1 MARNIGVAP
10 PSPALLGLTMVALSF
25 FMQTPRVLGPALLAF
40 LFQTDGMI
48 YQPRMFDGKDRHTT
62 EFKSGKMTFED
73 ARSVY
78 ERLNLAWSS
87 GDMSTVGE
95 LLPKMKILLL
105 NLTFLPTGKEGVVDA
120 KELLLARDTL
130 EIGALW
136 SIETK
141 NIPAFQRYVA
151 QLKCY
156 YFDFSAQL
164 PDSPYKYQI
173 LGLNLL
179 SLLAQNRLA
188 EFHTEMELL
197 SVEEQHNIYIKHP
210 IILEQFLMEGSFHRV
225 FLSKGN
231 VPAQNYT
238 FFINMLMDTIRREI
252 ASCVEKAYAHVSK
265 RCKYI
270 PSHIFFLIFTFFKP
284 TQMLVEEASK
294 VLMFDSLEQLL
305 QFAEKRSWLRD
316 STARYFTFSQEKK
329 KEDLHFIGNTFLIC
343 QELGYARELEKI
355 V

>member
-1 MARNIGVAP
+1 MA
-10 PSPALLGLTMVALSF
+10 
-25 FMQTPRVLGPALLAF
+25 
-40 LFQTDGMI
+40 
-48 YQPRMFDGKDRHTT
+48 
-62 EFKSGKMTFED
+62 FED
-73 ARSVY
+73 AMNVY
-78 ERLNLAWSS
+78 QRLNQSWSS
-87 GDMSTVGE
+87 GDTSAVGE
-95 LLPKMKILLL
+95 LLPQMKILLL
-105 NLTFLPTGKEGVVDA
+105 SLTFLPTGKEVSIDA

-136 SIETK
+136 SIETR

-156 YFDFSAQL
+156 YFDYGARL

-238 FFINMLMDTIRREI
+238 FFINMLIDTIRSEI
-252 ASCVEKAYAHVSK
+252 ASCVEKAYAQVS
-265 RCKYI
+265 
-270 PSHIFFLIFTFFKP
+270 
-284 TQMLVEEASK
+284 SK
-294 VLMFDSLEQLL
+294 
-305 QFAEKRSWLRD
+305 
-316 STARYFTFSQEKK
+316 
-329 KEDLHFIGNTFLIC
+329 
-343 QELGYARELEKI
+343 
-355 V
+355 

>member
-1 MARNIGVAP
+1 
-10 PSPALLGLTMVALSF
+10 
-25 FMQTPRVLGPALLAF
+25 
-40 LFQTDGMI
+40 
-48 YQPRMFDGKDRHTT
+48 
-62 EFKSGKMTFED
+62 MTFEE

-78 ERLNLAWSS
+78 ERLNRSWSS
-87 GDMSTVGE
+87 GDTSTVGE
-95 LLPKMKILLL
+95 LLPQMKILLL
-105 NLTFLPTGKEGVVDA
+105 NLTFLPIGKEDSVDA

-156 YFDFSAQL
+156 YFDYGTLL

-173 LGLNLL
+173 LGLHLL

-188 EFHTEMELL
+188 EFHTEVELL
-197 SVEEQHNIYIKHP
+197 SVEEQHDIYIKHP
-210 IILEQFLMEGSFHRV
+210 IVLEQFLMEGSFHCV
-225 FLSKGN
+225 FLSKEN

-238 FFINMLMDTIRREI
+238 FFINILIDTIRSEI
-252 ASCVEKAYAHVSK
+252 ASCVEKAYTQVSK
-265 RCKYI
+265 PKLPCN
-270 PSHIFFLIFTFFKP
+270 FFFNFFSISWLP
-284 TQMLVEEASK
+284 VQMLVEETAK
-294 VLMFDSLEQLL
+294 VLMCDSLEQLL
-305 QFAEKRSWLRD
+305 QFAEERCWLRD
-316 STARYFTFSQEKK
+316 STSKYFIFSLEKK
-329 KEDLHFIGNTFLIC
+329 KENLHFIGNTFLIS